1 VVAAESAPKSDD
13 EEMVI
18 VQDILAFIECL
29 RGLYVPAMISLFTG
43 MLIGEVLALRWGR
56 VDLEGKVIQVREEKK
71 PRRTA
76 SGSRRRK

>member
-1 VVAAESAPKSDD
+1 MVAAESAPKSDD

>member
-1 VVAAESAPKSDD
+1 MVAAESAPKSDD

-43 MLIGEVLALRWGR
+43 MLIGEVQALRWGR